1 MRINPVI
8 QNSKKQTKIIDFE
21 SAKTNK
27 EKEVTFTLEELE
39 DTPLKDGDAYEFV
52 FELDED
58 TTQDSEEK

>member
-8 QNSKKQTKIIDFE
+8 QNKEKQTKIIDFE

-39 DTPLKDGDAYEFV
+39 DTLKTKLLNFV
-52 FELDED
+52 ECLKKVIQFIKSAEI
-58 TTQDSEEK
+58 

>member
-1 MRINPVI
+1 M
-8 QNSKKQTKIIDFE
+8 KKQTKIIDFE

-27 EKEVTFTLEELE
+27 EKEVIFTLEELE

-58 TTQDSEEK
+58 ATQDSEEK